1 MDLAPSTPSTDE
13 AVPTVDTA
21 VTAQRR
27 NEVLIFDDNLERRV
41 ALAAQIREIRPEV
54 IIHISSTR
62 RDALNHAELDHE
74 DIGVVIADASTGAHS
89 KGGHALQVA
98 GTADLMKI
106 PRVIVLADSAA
117 AFSGMQGIEVISRA
131 DFTRQRLE
139 QLFLQQ

>member
-21 VTAQRR
+21 VAAQKR

-41 ALAAQIREIRPEV
+41 GLAAQIREVRPGV
-54 IIHISSTR
+54 MIHISSTR
-62 RDALNHAELDHE
+62 RDALTHVECDHE

-89 KGGHALQVA
+89 RGGHALQVA

>member
-1 MDLAPSTPSTDE
+1 MDLASSTVADHE
-13 AVPTVDTA
+13 AVPTVETTA
-21 VTAQRR
+21 GTQKR

-62 RDALNHAELDHE
+62 RDALNHAELDHK
-74 DIGVVIADASTGAHS
+74 DIGVVIADASTGARS

-98 GTADLMKI
+98 GTADIMGIPKI
-106 PRVIVLADSAA
+106 IVLADSTSL
-117 AFSGMQGIEVISRA
+117 FTHIKNVKIIERA
-131 DFTRQRLE
+131 LFTRESLE